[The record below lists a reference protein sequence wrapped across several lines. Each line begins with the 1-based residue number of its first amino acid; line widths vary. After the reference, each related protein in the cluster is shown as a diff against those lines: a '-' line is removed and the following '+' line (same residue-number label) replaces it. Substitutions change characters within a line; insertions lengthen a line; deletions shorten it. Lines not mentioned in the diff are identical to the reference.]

1 MPLLRELVAGGRLVH
16 DGGAELAAQVE
27 AARVVEA
34 AAGGLTL
41 STRSGRSDLLRAA
54 TWAVAAQVN
63 TALLPFYV
71 FGCGA
76 RTCLNRNRPRGRRL
90 VAEACRVDTT
100 GSVRNSIEKGK
111 RMDSSNYRAICHY
124 PYCTFDATGDDA
136 IADAKL
142 AEHLAS
148 GIHDDE
154 PRRHV
159 EKVKRMA
166 YEVHDHVTGECVL
179 LTLDKAEA
187 NRKAAE
193 LDD

>member
-1 MPLLRELVAGGRLVH
+1 MPQQE
-16 DGGAELAAQVE
+16 
-27 AARVVEA
+27 
-34 AAGGLTL
+34 
-41 STRSGRSDLLRAA
+41 
-54 TWAVAAQVN
+54 
-63 TALLPFYV
+63 
-71 FGCGA
+71 
-76 RTCLNRNRPRGRRL
+76 RPRGRRL

-111 RMDSSNYRAICHY
+111 RMDSSNHRAICHY
-124 PYCTFDATGDDA
+124 PYCTFDATGDEA

-193 LDD
+193 LDN